1 MLGQVT
7 SSYFSPTLNHC
18 VALAL
23 IKGGNRKIG
32 SQLFVSTSNLNT
44 IAVEVVK
51 PNFIDPTNERLTS

>member
-7 SSYFSPTLNHC
+7 SSYFSPTLNHS
-18 VALAL
+18 VAMAL

-44 IAVEVVK
+44 VAVEVVK
-51 PNFIDPTNERLTS
+51 PIFIDPENRRLKS